1 MATKEKDAMDTM
13 IPMLQK
19 QWGELGVDFKANT
32 MEFNTVIATVSDDSA
47 VGDWDVSYLGNSFT
61 SPEDTGVDY
70 LIQSQGVNNLARLKD
85 DELDDLK
92 DKAETY
98 EEFSMDALWEM
109 KKLEKAY
116 KELTGRDIKE
126 DLEKMN
132 KC

>member
-1 MATKEKDAMDTM
+1 MSIKKKGEKQMETKQELINKYKKLEKEFTEYSRIAGNADCAYRDLYNKLYDESDYDEIRDTC
-13 IPMLQK
+13 
-19 QWGELGVDFKANT
+19 DF
-32 MEFNTVIATVSDDSA
+32 
-47 VGDWDVSYLGNSFT
+47 SF
-61 SPEDTGVDY
+61 PLD
-70 LIQSQGVNNLARLKD
+70 D

-109 KKLEKAY
+109 KKLEKEY
-116 KELTGRDIKE
+116 KELTGRDIKD

>member
-1 MATKEKDAMDTM
+1 MKIVILKDMD
-13 IPMLQK
+13 
-19 QWGELGVDFKANT
+19 
-32 MEFNTVIATVSDDSA
+32 
-47 VGDWDVSYLGNSFT
+47 
-61 SPEDTGVDY
+61 
-70 LIQSQGVNNLARLKD
+70 D